1 MPRWTAALALG
12 LLTCTAA
19 PSSRPPRAQP
29 PVPQRPPLSQP
40 LAERFAA
47 LALACVHR
55 PYPNKVAH
63 VLASDE
69 DVASPRTLTPAF
81 YGCFDW
87 HSAVHGHW
95 LLARVARTFP
105 GTALATEARA
115 ALQTSL
121 TEDNLRAE
129 LRYAAREDRAGF
141 ERPYGQAWLLQLGAE
156 LRQWPDPQ
164 AQAWSQRLTPLEALA
179 ARRFAEWVPKLTHPI
194 RVGEH
199 AQTAFAF
206 GLALDWAREAGD
218 DALADVLVE
227 HGRRLYGDDRGC
239 PLWLEPSGHDFLSP
253 CLGAADFMRRVL
265 PPPQF
270 AAWLSTAL
278 PDVPTDGRGDV
289 EFLRPVVPADRS
301 DGKLV
306 HLDGLNLSRAWM
318 LEGIAAGLP
327 ADDARRPAL
336 LAAAATHAKVGI
348 DAVGDAHYAGSHW
361 LGTFAVYLTS
371 GRGLPSR

>member
-19 PSSRPPRAQP
+19 PPARPARTQP
-29 PVPQRPPLSQP
+29 PGPQRPPLSQP

-47 LALACVHR
+47 LALSCVHR

-69 DVASPRTLTPAF
+69 DVAPPRELTPAF

-95 LLARVARTFP
+95 LLVRVARTFP
-105 GTALATEARA
+105 GTKVANDARA
-115 ALQTSL
+115 ALAQSL
-121 TEDNLRAE
+121 TEDNLQAE
-129 LRYAAREDRAGF
+129 LRYASREDRAGF

-156 LRQWPDPQ
+156 LRQWSDPQ
-164 AQAWSQRLTPLEALA
+164 AQAWSQRLAPLEELA
-179 ARRFAEWVPKLTHPI
+179 ARRFVEWVPKLTHPI
-194 RVGEH
+194 RIGEH

-218 DALADVLVE
+218 EALTGVLVE

-239 PLWLEPSGHDFLSP
+239 PLSFEPSGHDFLSP

-265 PPPQF
+265 APAEF
-270 AAWLSTAL
+270 ATWLTAAL
-278 PDVPTDGRGDV
+278 PDVPDDGDGD
-289 EFLRPVVPADRS
+289 FLRPVVPADRS

-327 ADDARRPAL
+327 DDDPRRPAL
-336 LAAAATHAKVGI
+336 LAAAARHAKAGI

-371 GRGLPSR
+371 GRGLPASSG